1 MKILFVGGG
10 TAGHINP
17 AVALAQYFKKIEPDS
32 EILYVGAAGGMES
45 RLVPEENI
53 KFKGITISGFC
64 RKLNFEGFKKNLAT
78 LKNIFIASKQS
89 KKILKEF
96 KPDICIGTGGYVC
109 GPLLRTAGKMK
120 IPFIIH
126 DSNSFP
132 GVTTKLLAKKASK
145 VLVINEEA
153 KKHLPKNLKNI
164 EITGTPVRE
173 NIAVCGKTEAKQKLG
188 INNDYPVIL
197 SFGGSL
203 GAKSIN
209 EVMAKFIVKHK
220 NDNLN
225 FIHGFG
231 KRGHFV
237 EDELTK
243 NGIDLKD
250 KKYTIKEYIR
260 NMAECLAA
268 ADLVICRSGATTLS
282 EIQIAKRPAIL
293 IPSPNVAENHQYYNA
308 MALVNENA
316 ASIIE
321 EKNLSLETLEKEVS
335 KILGENGK
343 IADEYSKNLGRIA
356 ITDSCERIYDIARK
370 IVKKGGN

>member
-1 MKILFVGGG
+1 MKILFTGGG

-17 AVALAQYFKKIEPDS
+17 AIALAQHFKKTEPNC
-32 EILYVGAAGGMES
+32 EILYVGANGGMES
-45 RLVPEENI
+45 RLVPEEGI
-53 KFKGITISGFC
+53 DFKGITISGFS
-64 RKLNFEGFKKNLAT
+64 RKLNLEGFKKNLQT
-78 LKNIFIASKQS
+78 LKNIFIASKES
-89 KKILKEF
+89 KKILNDF

-109 GPLLRTAGKMK
+109 GPILRMAAKMK

-145 VLVINEEA
+145 VLVINNEA
-153 KKHLPKNLKNI
+153 KQHLPKNLKNV

-173 NIAVCGKTEAKQKLG
+173 NIAVCGKDEAKQKLG
-188 INNDYPVIL
+188 IDNDYPVIL

-203 GAKSIN
+203 GAKAIN
-209 EVMAKFIVKHK
+209 EVMAKFIVRHK
-220 NDNLN
+220 NDKLN

-243 NGIDLKD
+243 NGIDLKG

-268 ADLVICRSGATTLS
+268 ADLVICRAGATTLS
-282 EIQIAKRPAIL
+282 EIQIAKKPAIL

-335 KILGENGK
+335 KILENNKK
-343 IADEYSKNLGRIA
+343 IANEYYKNLERIA
-356 ITDSCERIYDIARK
+356 ITDSCERIYK
-370 IVKKGGN
+370 ISKQIINERS

>member
-1 MKILFVGGG
+1 MKILFTGGG

-17 AVALAQYFKKIEPDS
+17 AIALAQYFRKIEPDS
-32 EILYVGAAGGMES
+32 EILYVGAIGGMES
-45 RLVPEENI
+45 RLVPEEGI
-53 KFKGITISGFC
+53 AFEGITISGFS
-64 RKLNFEGFKKNLAT
+64 RKFNLEGFKKNLQT
-78 LKNIFIASKQS
+78 LKNIIIASKES
-89 KKILKEF
+89 KKILQKF

-109 GPLLRTAGKMK
+109 GPVLKVASKMK

-126 DSNSFP
+126 DSNSYP
-132 GVTTKLLAKKASK
+132 GITTKLLAGKASK
-145 VLVINEEA
+145 VLVINKHA
-153 KKHLPKNLKNI
+153 KKHLQKNLKNI

-173 NIAVCGKTEAKQKLG
+173 NIAVCNEAEAKQKLG
-188 INNDYPVIL
+188 INNNNPVLL

-203 GAKSIN
+203 GAKAIN
-209 EVMAKFIVKHK
+209 EVMIKFIIKHK

-237 EDELTK
+237 EDELLK
-243 NGIDLKD
+243 NGIDLNNP
-250 KKYTIKEYIR
+250 KYTIKEYIR

-282 EIQIAKRPAIL
+282 EIQISKKPSIL

-308 MALVNENA
+308 TALAEENA

-321 EKNLSLETLEKEVS
+321 EKNLSLETLEKEIY
-335 KILGENGK
+335 KILADNKK
-343 IADEYSKNLGRIA
+343 IANDYSRNLEKIA
-356 ITDSCERIYDIARK
+356 ITDSCKRIYDISKK
-370 IVKKGGN
+370 IVDERGI